1 MSDELTKYLSTYS
14 SFSGCDMVAIFEVP
28 INSKKAVSKVI
39 GTLQTITYSIH
50 NEKIP
55 VRCLGDMNM
64 KNVVFGGR
72 IIAGSMVFT
81 VFNRHWLKE
90 LMADYMKAKGYS
102 SIHYLSDELP
112 PINITISMANEY
124 GHNARLSLYGVTFVN
139 EGQVM
144 SINDNYTENT
154 FEYYAKDIDYL
165 GAVASNKKNKK
176 NSSTKKKKKKKDE
189 STNKDNPKTDDTTDE
204 KEDDASTDVKKILK
218 KQYLEYLKEAAE
230 DLSTQ
235 TKGQYFYKLSR
246 AYRKLLQEINTQF
259 DTGEMT
265 SEYYQYAPSMAKKAY
280 RQLAA
285 IAYHYYSDKLSKDS
299 SSTPE
304 DNTMNKEYSD
314 YFKSNLPDIS
324 SKTEAEY
331 LSNLS
336 DAYRKLLQSINT
348 QYDIGSLSSADYA
361 KAQNIAKE
369 IYDQKVKE
377 AKQHYSETSIGQEND
392 K

>member
-176 NSSTKKKKKKKDE
+176 NSSTKKKKKKKDG
-189 STNKDNPKTDDTTDE
+189 SANKDNPKTDDTTDE

-285 IAYHYYSDKLSKDS
+285 IANKYYSKQLANN
-299 SSTPE
+299 SSTTE
-304 DNTMNKEYSD
+304 DNAMSKEYSD
-314 YFKSNLPDIS
+314 FFKANLPRMSLSTENEYMS
-324 SKTEAEY
+324 S
-331 LSNLS
+331 LSN
-336 DAYRKLLQSINT
+336 AYRKLLQNINT
-348 QYDIGSLSSADYA
+348 QYDIGNLSPTDYA
-361 KAQNIAKE
+361 KAQNVAKAV
-369 IYDQKVKE
+369 YDQKVKN
-377 AKQHYSETSIGQEND
+377 ANQYYSKKNTEQENN